1 MGMADKIKI
10 VLIKKKLTV
19 KDLAE
24 KLSCSSANISH
35 KFKRDNFSEKEL
47 LEIANALDCEFDA
60 SFVIKSTGEKV

>member
-1 MGMADKIKI
+1 MADKIKI

-47 LEIANALDCEFDA
+47 FEIATALDCDFE
-60 SFVIKSTGEKV
+60 SGFVIRETGEKI